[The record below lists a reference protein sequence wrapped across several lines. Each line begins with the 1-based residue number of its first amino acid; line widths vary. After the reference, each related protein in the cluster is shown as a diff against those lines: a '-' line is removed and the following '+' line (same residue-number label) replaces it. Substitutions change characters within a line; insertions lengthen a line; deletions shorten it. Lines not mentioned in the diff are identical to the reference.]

1 MQRFDATA
9 AAAGAESV
17 MHRYQRPPHPY
28 WQPPPPPLQEDSM
41 LQSIVLT
48 FVRSKPEGATVPDV
62 VKHCVGMGA
71 CSDALRVQRVIT
83 TLLED
88 VQVYEKDARLLSL

>member
-1 MQRFDATA
+1 
-9 AAAGAESV
+9 
-17 MHRYQRPPHPY
+17 
-28 WQPPPPPLQEDSM
+28 M

-88 VQVYEKDARLLSL
+88 VQVYEKDARLLSLCRPAGVVLKKEQNSSPESLTEAKLDVKGLILFCG